1 MIIKHFLLWLPM
13 IVIAFINATLRQL
26 VFVKYVS
33 ELRAHQLSTIT
44 LILLCSL
51 YVGLIFPFLDIQNA
65 KQALLTGLLWT
76 ILTITFEFTLGR
88 LTNKSWSYLLED
100 YNIIT
105 GHIWLLFIFCL
116 FLLPYLFYIIKK

>member
-26 VFVKYVS
+26 VFVKHVS
-33 ELRAHQLSTIT
+33 ELKAHQLSTIT
-44 LILLCSL
+44 LIILCSL
-51 YVGLIFPFLDIQNA
+51 YVWIIFPFLNIQNA

-88 LTNKSWSYLLED
+88 LTSKSWSYLLED
-100 YNIIT
+100 YNVIT
-105 GHIWLLFIFCL
+105 GHIWLLFIIYL
-116 FLLPYLFYIIKK
+116 FLLPYLFFIIRK